1 MHVNS
6 QSSSLGIQKML
17 PRSLGTRMLLL
28 MMGLLILLVG
38 ATGFIGNQ
46 VVTGILNEYIGRAAL
61 NVSKTVSLTGVVQQ
75 GLKQLQS
82 QEIQQYAERVRQA
95 TGASFVVVGDHEG
108 KRYSHPVPE
117 RIGKYMV
124 GGDNEQ
130 ALVHGQSY
138 ISRAVGTLGPSLR
151 GKVPIFSSAGEI
163 IGVVSVGY
171 LIETMRDVIQ
181 PYQQRLLLWIFGLFG
196 VGALGT
202 WLIARE
208 VKRSIFGLEP
218 YEIAGLYRE
227 RTALLESIREG
238 IIAINEKG
246 EVTVMNQQAAQI
258 LGFTP
263 EEALGKPI
271 EMMLPETRMLEV
283 LKTGKGEHDQ
293 EMLIQEEEV
302 IVNRVPILEQKH
314 VSGVVSS
321 FRRAQDIDRLVQ
333 ELTSIREYSQ
343 ALRAQTHEYSNKLH
357 TLAGLIQIGAT
368 KEALELIGRESSGYN
383 ALLRQLSDQIQD
395 PFLSAIIVGK
405 YHRAM
410 ELKTQLELDPESWM
424 SNIGHSSRSEKIVT
438 ILGNLMENALEASA
452 SEEGQKKVSLSMTD
466 VGNELI
472 FEVEDSGPGISE
484 GQQKTIFDEGFST
497 KTGTGRG
504 IGLQLVQKNL
514 IQLDGHLTIG
524 ESSLGGARFTAY
536 IPKTIINGESNEHPG
551 PDRG

>member
-46 VVTGILNEYIGRAAL
+46 VVTGILNEYIGRTAL

-82 QEIQQYAERVRQA
+82 QEIQQYTERVRQA

-151 GKVPIFSSAGEI
+151 GKVPIFSSAGKI

-302 IVNRVPILEQKH
+302 IVNRVPILEQEH

-438 ILGNLMENALEASA
+438 ILGNLIENALEASA

-472 FEVEDSGPGISE
+472 FEVEDSGSGISE
-484 GQQKTIFDEGFST
+484 EQQKTIFDEGFST

>member
-46 VVTGILNEYIGRAAL
+46 VVTGILNEYIGRTAL

-151 GKVPIFSSAGEI
+151 GKVPIFSSAGKI

-302 IVNRVPILEQKH
+302 IVNRVPILEQEH

-438 ILGNLMENALEASA
+438 ILGNLIENALEASA

-472 FEVEDSGPGISE
+472 FEVEDSGSGISE
-484 GQQKTIFDEGFST
+484 EQQKTIFDEGFST

>member
-1 MHVNS
+1 MHLNS
-6 QSSSLGIQKML
+6 QSSSLGFQKLL

-82 QEIQQYAERVRQA
+82 KEIQQYAENVRKT

-181 PYQQRLLLWIFGLFG
+181 PYQQRLLFWIFGLFG

-202 WLIARE
+202 WLIAKE

-246 EVTVMNQQAAQI
+246 EVTVMNQQASQI

-302 IVNRVPILEQKH
+302 IVNRVPILEH
-314 VSGVVSS
+314 ENVSGVVSS

-452 SEEGQKKVSLSMTD
+452 SEEGQKKVCLSMTD

-472 FEVEDSGPGISE
+472 FEVEDSGSGISE
-484 GQQKTIFDEGFST
+484 EQQKTIFDEGFTT

-536 IPKTIINGESNEHPG
+536 IPKTIINGESNDHPG
-551 PDRG
+551 TDRG

>member
-151 GKVPIFSSAGEI
+151 GKVPIFSSAGKI

-302 IVNRVPILEQKH
+302 IVNRVPILEQEH

-452 SEEGQKKVSLSMTD
+452 SEEGQKKVCLSMTD

-472 FEVEDSGPGISE
+472 FEVEDSGSGISE
-484 GQQKTIFDEGFST
+484 EQQKTIFDEGFST

>member
-1 MHVNS
+1 MLTNS
-6 QSSSLGIQKML
+6 QTAPVGFQSFL
-17 PRSLGTRMLLL
+17 PRTLGTRMLLL
-28 MMGLLILLVG
+28 MMALLILLVG

-46 VVTGILNEYIGRAAL
+46 VITGILNEYIGRAAL
-61 NVSKTVSLTGVVQQ
+61 NVSKAVSLTSIVQT
-75 GLKQLQS
+75 GLNHLEPEDVQD
-82 QEIQQYAERVRQA
+82 YAEKVRKA

-108 KRYSHPVPE
+108 KRYSHPVPD

-130 ALVHGQSY
+130 ALVRGQSY

-171 LIETMRDVIQ
+171 LIKTVRDVIQ
-181 PYQQRLLLWIFGLFG
+181 PYQQRLLLWILGLFG

-202 WLIARE
+202 WFIARE

-246 EVTVMNQQAAQI
+246 KVTVMNQQASQI
-258 LGFTP
+258 LGFTL
-263 EEALGKPI
+263 EEALGQPI
-271 EMMLPETRMLEV
+271 DKMLPETRMLEV

-293 EMLIQEEEV
+293 EMLIEQEEV
-302 IVNRVPILEQKH
+302 IVNRVPILEEDH
-314 VSGVVSS
+314 VTGVVSS
-321 FRRAQDIDRLVQ
+321 FRRTQDIDRLVQ

-383 ALLRQLSDQIQD
+383 ALLRQLSVQIHD

-410 ELKTQLELDPESWM
+410 ELKTELELDPES
-424 SNIGHSSRSEKIVT
+424 SIGNIGHSSRGDKLVT
-438 ILGNLMENALEASA
+438 ILGNLMENTLEASA
-452 SEEGQKKVSLSMTD
+452 SQEGKKRVCLSMTD
-466 VGNELI
+466 VGNDLI
-472 FEVEDSGPGISE
+472 FEVEDSGPGISKA
-484 GQQKTIFDEGFST
+484 QQKSIFNEGFTT
-497 KTGTGRG
+497 KTGTDRG

-514 IQLDGHLTIG
+514 IQLKGHLTIG

-536 IPKTIINGESNEHPG
+536 IPKNITFEESHDHPG
-551 PDRG
+551 ADLG

>member
-46 VVTGILNEYIGRAAL
+46 VVTSILNEYIGRAAL

-151 GKVPIFSSAGEI
+151 GKVPIFSSAGKI

-302 IVNRVPILEQKH
+302 IVNRVPILEQEH

-438 ILGNLMENALEASA
+438 ILGNLIENALEASA

-472 FEVEDSGPGISE
+472 FEVEDSGSGISE
-484 GQQKTIFDEGFST
+484 EQQKTIFDEGFST

>member
-46 VVTGILNEYIGRAAL
+46 VVTGILNEYIGRTAL

-151 GKVPIFSSAGEI
+151 GKVPIFSSAGKI

-302 IVNRVPILEQKH
+302 IVNRVPILEQEH

-438 ILGNLMENALEASA
+438 ILGNLIENALEASA

-472 FEVEDSGPGISE
+472 FEVEDSGSGISE
-484 GQQKTIFDEGFST
+484 EQQKTIFDEGFST

-551 PDRG
+551 TDRG

>member
-1 MHVNS
+1 M
-6 QSSSLGIQKML
+6 

-82 QEIQQYAERVRQA
+82 QEIQHYAERVRKA

-171 LIETMRDVIQ
+171 LIQTMRDVIQ

-263 EEALGKPI
+263 EEAIGKPI
-271 EMMLPETRMLEV
+271 ERMLPETRMLEV

-302 IVNRVPILEQKH
+302 
-314 VSGVVSS
+314 
-321 FRRAQDIDRLVQ
+321 
-333 ELTSIREYSQ
+333 
-343 ALRAQTHEYSNKLH
+343 
-357 TLAGLIQIGAT
+357 
-368 KEALELIGRESSGYN
+368 
-383 ALLRQLSDQIQD
+383 
-395 PFLSAIIVGK
+395 
-405 YHRAM
+405 
-410 ELKTQLELDPESWM
+410 
-424 SNIGHSSRSEKIVT
+424 
-438 ILGNLMENALEASA
+438 
-452 SEEGQKKVSLSMTD
+452 
-466 VGNELI
+466 
-472 FEVEDSGPGISE
+472 
-484 GQQKTIFDEGFST
+484 
-497 KTGTGRG
+497 
-504 IGLQLVQKNL
+504 
-514 IQLDGHLTIG
+514 
-524 ESSLGGARFTAY
+524 
-536 IPKTIINGESNEHPG
+536 
-551 PDRG
+551 

>member
-1 MHVNS
+1 
-6 QSSSLGIQKML
+6 ML

-151 GKVPIFSSAGEI
+151 GKVPIFSSAGKI

-302 IVNRVPILEQKH
+302 IVNRVPILEQEH

-438 ILGNLMENALEASA
+438 ILGNLIENALEASA

-472 FEVEDSGPGISE
+472 FEVEDSGSGISE
-484 GQQKTIFDEGFST
+484 EQQKTIFDEGFST

>member
-46 VVTGILNEYIGRAAL
+46 VVTGILNEYIGRTAL
-61 NVSKTVSLTGVVQQ
+61 NVSKAVSLTGVVQQ

-151 GKVPIFSSAGEI
+151 GKVPIFSSAGKI

-302 IVNRVPILEQKH
+302 IVNRVPILEQEH

-438 ILGNLMENALEASA
+438 ILGNLIENALEASA

-472 FEVEDSGPGISE
+472 FEVEDSGSGISE
-484 GQQKTIFDEGFST
+484 EQQKTIFDEGFST

>member
-1 MHVNS
+1 MLVNS
-6 QSSSLGIQKML
+6 PLPIKGFQKIM

-46 VVTGILNEYIGRAAL
+46 VITGILNEYIGRAAL

-75 GLKQLQS
+75 GLKKMEPE
-82 QEIQQYAERVRQA
+82 EIQLDAENVRKA

-124 GGDNEQ
+124 GGDNAQ

-171 LIETMRDVIQ
+171 LIETVQDVIQ
-181 PYQQRLLLWIFGLFG
+181 PYQQRLLLWILGLFG

-218 YEIAGLYRE
+218 YEIAALYRE

-238 IIAINEKG
+238 IIAINEQG

-263 EEALGKPI
+263 EDAVGKPI
-271 EMMLPETRMLEV
+271 VKLLPETRMLEV
-283 LKTGKGEHDQ
+283 LKTGRGEYDQ
-293 EMLIQEEEV
+293 EMMIKEEEV
-302 IVNRVPILEQKH
+302 IVNRVPILEKEH

-410 ELKTQLELDPESWM
+410 ELKTELALDPESWM

-438 ILGNLMENALEASA
+438 ILGNLLENALEASA
-452 SEEGQKKVSLSMTD
+452 SSGEQKKVCLSMTD

-472 FEVEDSGPGISE
+472 FEVEDSGSGISE
-484 GQQKTIFDEGFST
+484 DQQKSIFDEGFTT

-514 IQLDGHLTIG
+514 IQLEGHLTVG

-536 IPKTIINGESNEHPG
+536 IPKTVSKEE
-551 PDRG
+551 

>member
-28 MMGLLILLVG
+28 MMCLLILLVG

-46 VVTGILNEYIGRAAL
+46 VVTSILNEYIGRAAL
-61 NVSKTVSLTGVVQQ
+61 NVSKTVSMTGVVQQ
-75 GLKQLQS
+75 GLKHLQS
-82 QEIQQYAERVRQA
+82 QEIQQYAESVRQA

-227 RTALLESIREG
+227 RTALLESVREG

-302 IVNRVPILEQKH
+302 IVNRVPILEQEN

-452 SEEGQKKVSLSMTD
+452 SEEGQKKVCLSMTD

-472 FEVEDSGPGISE
+472 FEVEDSGSGISE
-484 GQQKTIFDEGFST
+484 EQQKAIFDEGFST